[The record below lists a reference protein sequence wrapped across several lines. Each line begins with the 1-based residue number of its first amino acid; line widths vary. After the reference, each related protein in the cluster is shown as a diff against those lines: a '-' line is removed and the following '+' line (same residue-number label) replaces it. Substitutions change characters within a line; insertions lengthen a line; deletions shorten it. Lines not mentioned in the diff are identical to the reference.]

1 MVCQGSSQ
9 TRFRAL
15 KHENGIA
22 GKSTIIVRIIACFQP
37 MPDCQVTVSVMFETS
52 GSWPSLLQSSLEMI
66 APVNIRQHE
75 VLPTSVNPCRVS
87 QYSGFNE
94 FGTPG
99 WPEKGLAN
107 KGIDS
112 IGNSMLYS
120 PPELCTPHYSPPEQ
134 ISPVPRVGEK
144 PWTYKLPCPEER
156 KFLIFDQSGNETRL
170 MFSSLCPGLQSM
182 PAKHTM
188 CPFLIPDMAFSK
200 QFDANKLL
208 PERQTGKA
216 EQVCT
221 MTPVIYEQSGEN
233 EIFDEECR
241 EDTEEINALLYSD
254 DDDASHDDNDYDDQD
269 GDEVSSG
276 HSPLIKD
283 GACCKQEKRQEWE
296 FDNDVAIS
304 SISLKKRKTFDGERE
319 KQDLAPEKIHSGDFI
334 SDLCE
339 GTSPTV
345 GSKRPRKTK
354 IHETLKALESI
365 LPGLKNKD
373 PVTIL
378 DEAICYLKCLKYN
391 AQSMSMEDSDSSGC
405 YEPLN

>member
-1 MVCQGSSQ
+1 
-9 TRFRAL
+9 
-15 KHENGIA
+15 
-22 GKSTIIVRIIACFQP
+22 
-37 MPDCQVTVSVMFETS
+37 MFETS
-52 GSWPSLLQSSLEMI
+52 GSWPSQLHSSLEMI

-75 VLPTSVNPCRVS
+75 ILPSSVSPCRVNHN
-87 QYSGFNE
+87 SGFNE

-99 WPEKGLAN
+99 WPEKGLAIN
-107 KGIDS
+107 GIGS

-120 PPELCTPHYSPPEQ
+120 PPELCIPHYSPPEQ
-134 ISPVPRVGEK
+134 ISPVPRVCEK

-182 PAKHTM
+182 PAMHTT
-188 CPFLIPDMAFSK
+188 CPFFPEMSFSK

-208 PERQTGKA
+208 PERQTRKA
-216 EQVCT
+216 EQLCS
-221 MTPVIYEQSGEN
+221 MKPVIYEEFGEN
-233 EIFDEECR
+233 EILDEECR

-254 DDDASHDDNDYDDQD
+254 DDDASHDDDDYDDED
-269 GDEVSSG
+269 DDEVSSG
-276 HSPLIKD
+276 HSPLIED
-283 GACCKQEKRQEWE
+283 GACNKQEKQQESDFE
-296 FDNDVAIS
+296 DDVAIS
-304 SISLKKRKTFDGERE
+304 SISLKKRKTLDGERE
-319 KQDLAPEKIHSGDFI
+319 QQNLAPAKIHSGDFI

-339 GTSPTV
+339 GTGPSIE
-345 GSKRPRKTK
+345 SKRPRKTK
-354 IHETLKALESI
+354 IYETLKVLESI
-365 LPGLKNKD
+365 LPELKNKD